1 MRSNQK
7 VILGKI
13 ENPYGTDAVPVV
25 GTNAMLVQD
34 FKLKPN
40 IRFVNRGNLALPY
53 FGNRGQIKVG
63 DTFTIEFDV
72 EMAGAGGVAAVAGY
86 GPLNRGCGM
95 AETVTPTTGP
105 VTYSLITTG
114 EESLT
119 IYFNWDGV
127 LHKALGCFGTT
138 ELKISEGQLPLI
150 HFSLEGLYG
159 GITEAAG
166 GTPVLTAF
174 QKPLAVNKANT
185 TFSLHSF
192 TAVLKELTITQGN
205 TIEYKNRPNLEKM
218 VFTGRSSTGRAV
230 IELPLPSAKD
240 FIALARAETTG
251 ALALVHGVSAGNKV
265 LIDAPQ
271 VQIGE
276 LDYSEE
282 QNTAML
288 TMNLHF
294 RPTSAGNDEYT
305 YKTQ

>member
-1 MRSNQK
+1 MRANQK
-7 VILGKI
+7 VILAKI
-13 ENPYGTDAVPVV
+13 GTPYGTDSVPVPA
-25 GTNAMLVQD
+25 TDAMLVQD

-40 IRFVNRGNLALPY
+40 LRFVNRGNLALPY

-63 DTFTIEFDV
+63 DTFVIEFDV
-72 EMAGAGGVAAVAGY
+72 EMAGAGGVATVPGY
-86 GPLNRGCGM
+86 WPLHHGCGM
-95 AETVTPTTGP
+95 AETITPITGP

-127 LHKALGCFGTT
+127 LHKALGCLGTI
-138 ELKISEGQLPLI
+138 ELKVSEMQVPLI
-150 HFSLEGLYG
+150 HYRLEGLYG
-159 GITEAAG
+159 GITEASG

-174 QKPLAVNKANT
+174 QKPLAVNKSNT
-185 TFSLHSF
+185 TFTLHTF
-192 TAVLKELTITQGN
+192 AAALKELTITQGN
-205 TIEYKNRPNLEKM
+205 TNEYKNRPNSEKM

-240 FIALARAETTG
+240 FIAIARAGTTG

-294 RPTSAGNDEYT
+294 QHTSAGNDEWT

>member
-7 VILGKI
+7 VILAKI
-13 ENPYGTDAVPVV
+13 ETTYGVDSLPVV

-40 IRFVNRGNLALPY
+40 IRFANRGNLALPY
-53 FGNRGQIKVG
+53 FGNRGLIKVG
-63 DTFTIEFDV
+63 DTFAIEFDV
-72 EMAGAGGVAAVAGY
+72 EMAGAGGVASVPGY
-86 GPLNRGCGM
+86 GVLNRGCGM
-95 AETVTPTTGP
+95 AETITPTTGP
-105 VTYSLITTG
+105 VTYSPVTTG
-114 EESLT
+114 EESPT

-127 LHKALGCFGTT
+127 RHIALGCFGTT
-138 ELKISEGQLPLI
+138 ELKINEGQIPVI
-150 HFSLEGLYG
+150 HYSLEGLYG

-174 QKPLAVNKANT
+174 QKPLIVNKANT
-185 TFSLHSF
+185 TFSLHGF
-192 TAVLKELTITQGN
+192 AAVLKELTITQGN
-205 TIEYKNRPNLEKM
+205 NIEYINRPNSERM
-218 VFTGRSSTGRAV
+218 SFDGRSSTGRAV

-240 FIALARAETTG
+240 FVAIARATTTG
-251 ALALVHGVSAGNKV
+251 ALTLVHGVTAGHKV

-282 QNTAML
+282 KNTAML

-294 RPTSAGNDEYT
+294 QHTSAGNDEWT